1 MPRQSKT
8 ATAADPASEG
18 QAGAVA
24 GPTING
30 IVPTQLETKFAFALV
45 SQFKSKPD
53 VDWDQVAAIMGMSK
67 KSAIER
73 WRLMRIKFGITFND
87 EAGDG
92 AVETP
97 GSARKGRK
105 SSVAATT
112 KAAKD
117 DGGEENKEDQETAP
131 FTPAKRGRKAAGAG
145 KKTPTP
151 GSAAGKKRR
160 AGPADATTSSG
171 AAAAG
176 SLGEDDDNGGND
188 GGKGAGGDDTEEREG
203 PIATAS
209 PSKKIKADKAAAAPA
224 TPAATPP
231 AATSTATP
239 AGTQEGQASSPLS
252 SVPGMTADEGSG
264 DEMEV

>member
-1 MPRQSKT
+1 MARQSKT
-8 ATAADPASEG
+8 AAAADPASEG
-18 QAGAVA
+18 QAGAVS
-24 GPTING
+24 GSTING
-30 IVPTQLETKFAFALV
+30 IVPTHLETKFAFALV

-53 VDWDQVAAIMGMSK
+53 IDWDQVATIMGMSK

-73 WRLMRIKFGITFND
+73 WRVMRIKFGITFND

-92 AVETP
+92 AAETP

-105 SSVAATT
+105 STVATT
-112 KAAKD
+112 PKAAKD
-117 DGGEENKEDQETAP
+117 DGKEESKEDQDAAP
-131 FTPAKRGRKAAGAG
+131 FTPAKRGRKPAGAG

-151 GSAAGKKRR
+151 GSAAGRKRR
-160 AGPADATTSSG
+160 AGPADATTTSG

-176 SLGEDDDNGGND
+176 SLGND
-188 GGKGAGGDDTEEREG
+188 GGKGAGGDDTVEREG

-209 PSKKIKADKAAAAPA
+209 PSKKIKAGKKAAAAPA
-224 TPAATPP
+224 TPAATLP

-239 AGTQEGQASSPLS
+239 VGGTQEGHASSPLS